1 MRIEQVNMGSY
12 SGGFGSF
19 KDFYSLEDY
28 NDKNAPAVFY
38 GLTSNVEVKK
48 WINHRG
54 FKIYIP
60 VSIKETQG
68 NFDISG
74 QGGALQK
81 INHDNLNILVYDE
94 VWEYLVKSNGIE
106 NYKKVK
112 FAWQDHR
119 KCKPTP
125 LGDKIYIHFSIWW
138 RSESERQ
145 FFEKDKY
152 IELFGD
158 DLIFPS
164 EWIPYNDLIENYFN
178 RSFIH
183 IITSPLPIRA
193 ETTGQAMGLMGRKTL
208 CNWPN
213 LNPSY
218 ELFSVWDLD
227 KLIKRVNMERQKIG
241 TIQLELANQVND
253 YFDFSDD
260 WLYVDYWK

>member
-1 MRIEQVNMGSY
+1 MRIEQVNMGFY

-81 INHDNLNILVYDE
+81 IYNDNLNVLVYDE
-94 VWEYLVKSNGIE
+94 VWEYLIKSNGIE